1 MQTQA
6 QPNGQTIVIK
16 LGTSVLTNNGQGLDR
31 AHMVEL
37 VRQCVHLQKAGNH
50 IVLVSSGAVAA
61 GRELLGRP
69 PSNETLAQKQML
81 AAIGQSQLLHTW
93 QSLFAL
99 YGVPVGQMLLTRADL
114 DDRERYLNARDTLL
128 ALLKEGAIPIIN
140 ENDAVA
146 TAQIKVGDNDNLSA
160 RVAVLADAD
169 KLLLLTDQPGLF
181 SADPRSNPDAELI
194 PEIRHID
201 ESVKALAGGSGTA
214 VGTGGMATKI
224 EAASI
229 ARHAGV
235 DVVISAGHGEDVI
248 INCLEQQLGTRF
260 VSLTAPKNT
269 HKRWLLAGPLSKAQV
284 HVDAG
289 AANAI
294 RNHGA
299 SLLIVGITSFAGE
312 FRRGELVH
320 VIDSHGE
327 SVGKGVA
334 RYHSDEL
341 ALLLARPAEPK
352 ETVLGYDNGA
362 MLIHRD
368 DFVSFLD

>member
-1 MQTQA
+1 M
-6 QPNGQTIVIK
+6 QTIVIK

-37 VRQCVHLQKAGNH
+37 VRQCVQLQKAGNR

-61 GRELLGRP
+61 GRELLGR
-69 PSNETLAQKQML
+69 SAGNETLAQKQML
-81 AAIGQSQLLHTW
+81 AAIGQSQLVHTW
-93 QSLFAL
+93 QTLFAL
-99 YGVPVGQMLLTRADL
+99 YNVPVGQLLLTRADL
-114 DDRERYLNARDTLL
+114 DDRERYLNARDTLM
-128 ALLKEGAIPIIN
+128 ALLKEGAVPIIN

-181 SADPRSNPDAELI
+181 SADPRTNPDAELI

-201 ESVKALAGGSGTA
+201 DSIKALAGGSGTA

-235 DVVISAGHGEDVI
+235 DVIISAGHGEDVI
-248 INCLEQQLGTRF
+248 SNCLTQQLGTRF
-260 VSLTAPKNT
+260 VSLTAPKDT
-269 HKRWLLAGPLSKAQV
+269 RKRWLLAGPISKAAIY
-284 HVDAG
+284 VDDG
-289 AANAI
+289 AAKAL
-294 RNHGA
+294 RQQGA
-299 SLLIVGITSFAGE
+299 SLLIVGIARFAGE
-312 FRRGELVH
+312 FSRGDLVQ
-320 VIDSHGE
+320 VFDSQGC

-334 RYHSDEL
+334 RYHSEEL
-341 ALLLARPAEPK
+341 QQLLANPEQSKAQ
-352 ETVLGYDNGA
+352 VLGYDNGA

-368 DFVSFLD
+368 DFVSFRD